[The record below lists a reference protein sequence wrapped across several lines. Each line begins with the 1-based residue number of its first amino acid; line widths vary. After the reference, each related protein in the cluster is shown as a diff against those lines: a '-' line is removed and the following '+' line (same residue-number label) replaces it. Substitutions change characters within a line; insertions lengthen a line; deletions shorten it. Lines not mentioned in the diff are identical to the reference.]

1 MSLFNAHSVSIPFL
15 ITGPQVRRAEPHQVC
30 ISILTSSDAA
40 LSIELPDISVDYSSS
55 ETQFRLGEHLYLRHL
70 LISSQAGL
78 PLDTLIAY
86 RLVSDVEIDHN
97 LYSYGS
103 AQLPAFLIPNILTRV
118 LHGSC
123 RNPHHHSEDA
133 LAMADI
139 DQQVQRDNQSQGAQ
153 LLILSGDQ
161 IYADDVAGP
170 MLLYIQQLIEVLGIY
185 REQQL
190 DISLPPTIEQQ
201 LYNRD
206 RFLPYTPWQQRD
218 KTDLGYWLR
227 RDLEHFTSLKS
238 ENHLVFFEEFIALY
252 LLTYSANA
260 WQMLDLTVTAP
271 SCLSNKQLATFDSQQ
286 RTLTE
291 FANGL
296 GQCERLMANICTIMM
311 FDDHDVTDDW
321 NLTAAWEQAV
331 YDDPVSNRIICNG
344 LISYWLFQG
353 FGNDS
358 GTQTGELSA
367 QFLASLSN
375 DEGSICWD
383 FNQFDQQIKQFDLW
397 SYQLNCQPK
406 VVVIDTR
413 TQRWRNEQNFNE
425 PSGLMDWQQ
434 LSALEDSLEG
444 EDEVI
449 LVSPAPVFGVKSI
462 EAIQAIFN
470 VCGQPLLVD
479 VENWMAHEGAAR
491 KLMHIFRRVD
501 TPCETLILSGDVHYS
516 FCFSVQ
522 ARFSNRDNRI
532 WQLTASGIKNEFPK
546 SLLGCLDKLD
556 SFFYGRYSPLNF
568 FTKRWQM
575 KVEKHATLADHPRHL
590 VSQSG
595 ISIIEL
601 ADQKLARYVILHG
614 NGEITEFDLE
624 NH

>member
-185 REQQL
+185 REQHL

-383 FNQFDQQIKQFDLW
+383 FNQFDQQIKQFDL
-397 SYQLNCQPK
+397 
-406 VVVIDTR
+406 
-413 TQRWRNEQNFNE
+413 
-425 PSGLMDWQQ
+425 
-434 LSALEDSLEG
+434 LSAN
-444 EDEVI
+444 I
-449 LVSPAPVFGVKSI
+449 
-462 EAIQAIFN
+462 
-470 VCGQPLLVD
+470 
-479 VENWMAHEGAAR
+479 
-491 KLMHIFRRVD
+491 
-501 TPCETLILSGDVHYS
+501 
-516 FCFSVQ
+516 
-522 ARFSNRDNRI
+522 
-532 WQLTASGIKNEFPK
+532 GI
-546 SLLGCLDKLD
+546 
-556 SFFYGRYSPLNF
+556 
-568 FTKRWQM
+568 
-575 KVEKHATLADHPRHL
+575 V
-590 VSQSG
+590 
-595 ISIIEL
+595 
-601 ADQKLARYVILHG
+601 
-614 NGEITEFDLE
+614 
-624 NH
+624 